1 MVGITYFHT
10 CVISEN
16 QVLKQANPS
25 TVEFPVIGNAET
37 IYEQTRYK
45 LVLRMCL
52 LFSILI
58 SMVALLN
65 LAKPRYTIVPDLFAV
80 SLCLS
85 AYFIIRKT
93 KKYRTVGLIAAIG
106 SLIIILTVLFAVDA
120 IHYTTPMWMVVHVM
134 FTFIVLQK
142 ICGLVSLLINF
153 TALFIYVYFFLPGN
167 LRAFGDFDRYDAFL
181 YVIEFAILAVAIG
194 YTLYVFINATKR
206 SETQLMYINST
217 LNDKNALI
225 SRQKAEMEV
234 MLKEIHHRVKNN
246 LQIISSLLRLQARS
260 EQVSEESVYH
270 EAVNRISAMAIIHE
284 KMYQDTT
291 LSDFN
296 VEQYIESLLD
306 SLFQNYAVE
315 RKISTKVRVNI
326 QSLSS
331 KSLVPVA
338 MLLNELVSNSIKH
351 AFVGNDSPAIEI
363 VLADLM
369 EDQFMIEYFDNGK
382 WKEGDANS
390 FGLEIID
397 AMTAQL
403 DGTKTRRSND
413 DGTFYIFLLNKLK

>member
-1 MVGITYFHT
+1 
-10 CVISEN
+10 
-16 QVLKQANPS
+16 
-25 TVEFPVIGNAET
+25 
-37 IYEQTRYK
+37 
-45 LVLRMCL
+45 MCL
-52 LFSILI
+52 LFSVLI
-58 SMVALLN
+58 SIVAVLN
-65 LAKPRYTIVPDLFAV
+65 LFKPKYTITPDLFAV
-80 SLCLS
+80 GLCLS

-93 KKYRTVGLIAAIG
+93 KKYRAVGLMAAIG
-106 SLIIILTVLFAVDA
+106 SLIIILTVLFTVDT

-142 ICGLVSLLINF
+142 ICGLVSLVINF
-153 TALFIYVYFFLPGN
+153 TALFIYVYFFLPDN
-167 LRAFGDFDRYDAFL
+167 LRDFGDFDQYDAFL

-194 YTLYVFINATKR
+194 YTLCVFITATKR
-206 SETQLMYINST
+206 SEAQLMYINST
-217 LNDKNALI
+217 LNDKNTLI

-246 LQIISSLLRLQARS
+246 LQIISSLLRLQAQS
-260 EQVSEESVYH
+260 ERASGESVYH

-296 VEQYIESLLD
+296 IEQYILSLLD
-306 SLFQNYAVE
+306 SLFQNYSVE
-315 RKISTKVRVNI
+315 KKVRTKVNVNI
-326 QSLSS
+326 KGLSS

-351 AFVGNDSPAIEI
+351 AFVDNESPAVEI
-363 VLADLM
+363 VVADLID
-369 EDQFMIEYFDNGK
+369 DQFMIEYFDNGK
-382 WKEGDANS
+382 WKEGDALS

-403 DGTKTRRSND
+403 DGTKTRRSNQ